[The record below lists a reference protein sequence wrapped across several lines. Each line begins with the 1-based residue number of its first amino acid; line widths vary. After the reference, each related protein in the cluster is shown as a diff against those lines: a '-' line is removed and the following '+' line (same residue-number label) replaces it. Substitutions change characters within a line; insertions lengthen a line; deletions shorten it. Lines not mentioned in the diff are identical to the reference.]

1 MEILAFIGL
10 LVLIFLIRFVIAYI
24 KQHNQVKREGGMA
37 VKYAVVVNWILSEYP
52 GANIYENRGT
62 YLTVGTQ
69 SMSSTSIFWM
79 TQTWGTVTIKYSY
92 SSGAFGSFE
101 QEWTFD
107 EKLNQM
113 HMIAQMDYTIKQR
126 MKQI

>member
-1 MEILAFIGL
+1 MEFLAFIGL
-10 LVLIFLIRFVIAYI
+10 LVLIFLIKFVIAYI

-52 GANIYENRGT
+52 GAKIYENRGT

-69 SMSSTSIFWM
+69 SMSGTSMFWM
-79 TQTWGTVTIKYSY
+79 TQTWGTVTIKYNY
-92 SSGAFGSFE
+92 SSGVFGSFE

-113 HMIAQMDYTIKQR
+113 HMIAQMDYMIKQR